1 MYVCV
6 HVWARVC
13 LCVHVFMHTCVHVF
27 VHVHVWACTCVCG
40 LHVPVCAQVCA
51 CVGVPMCACM
61 CVHVNLRSFFACFCS
76 AYSVGPFDLTFL
88 LSLMSNFF
96 YESFF
101 SLVGTMINLIALNS

>member
-1 MYVCV
+1 MCACVGTCVFVCSCVHAHMCARACVGVHMRVCV
-6 HVWARVC
+6 C
-13 LCVHVFMHTCVHVF
+13 M
-27 VHVHVWACTCVCG
+27 CG

-61 CVHVNLRSFFACFCS
+61 CVHVNLRSFFACFYS